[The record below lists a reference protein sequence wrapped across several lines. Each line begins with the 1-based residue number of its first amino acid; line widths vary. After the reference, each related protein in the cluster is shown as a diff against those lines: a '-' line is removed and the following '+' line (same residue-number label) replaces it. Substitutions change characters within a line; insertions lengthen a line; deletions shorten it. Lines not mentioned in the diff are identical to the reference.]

1 MVELDYTL
9 LSLTIIGS
17 IFAGIVSSLIV
28 QVIIK
33 KVEKNGIISNMKKAI
48 KQEIQE
54 NMDEIKD
61 YKITTKT
68 EEAKIKTSKLKY
80 LTIASFDSSVN
91 SGDFI
96 LLSAELR
103 QEISELYTYIHVA
116 NFESDQLIKSQ
127 YIMARNI
134 TKFEEIIQRQLDALT
149 EMYQTIT
156 TKSENILKK
165 L

>member
-54 NMDEIKD
+54 NRDAIKY

-68 EEAKIKTSKLKY
+68 EPKMKTSEIKY
-80 LTIASFDSSVN
+80 LTIASYDSSVN

-96 LLSAELR
+96 LLSDELR
-103 QEISELYTYIHVA
+103 QEISELYTYIHIT
-116 NFESDQLIKSQ
+116 NFDSDQLIKSQ
-127 YIMARNI
+127 YIMPRNT
-134 TKFEEIIQRQLDALT
+134 TKFDELIQRQLDALAKS
-149 EMYQTIT
+149 YQVII
-156 TKSENILKK
+156 TKSENLLKK

>member
-33 KVEKNGIISNMKKAI
+33 KVEKNGIISNIKKAI

-54 NMDEIKD
+54 NVESIKD
-61 YKITTKT
+61 FKITTKKMEDGT
-68 EEAKIKTSKLKY
+68 KESELKY
-80 LTIASFDSSVN
+80 LTIASYDSTVK

-96 LLSAELR
+96 LLSTELR

-127 YIMARNI
+127 YIMAEDND
-134 TKFEEIIQRQLDALT
+134 KFEKLILRQLGVL
-149 EMYQTIT
+149 
-156 TKSENILKK
+156 TKSYQVIKTKSKILLKK

>member
-1 MVELDYTL
+1 MTEHYFWEALAIL
-9 LSLTIIGS
+9 IPIILGGFITIRIH
-17 IFAGIVSSLIV
+17 AYH
-28 QVIIK
+28 QK
-33 KVEKNGIISNMKKAI
+33 QDKDTRISDMKKAI

-61 YKITTKT
+61 YKITTKQ
-68 EEAKIKTSKLKY
+68 EDPKIKTSEIKY
-80 LTIASFDSSVN
+80 LTIASYDSSVN

-103 QEISELYTYIHVA
+103 KEISELYTHIHIT

-127 YIMARNI
+127 YIMARNT
-134 TKFEEIIQRQLDALT
+134 TKFEEIIQIQLNALAKN
-149 EMYQTIT
+149 YQIII
-156 TKSENILKK
+156 TKSENLLKK

>member
-1 MVELDYTL
+1 LVELDYTL

-33 KVEKNGIISNMKKAI
+33 KVEKNGIISNMKEAI

-54 NMDEIKD
+54 NKDAIKD
-61 YKITTKT
+61 YKITTRI
-68 EEAKIKTSKLKY
+68 EETKITISELKY

-103 QEISELYTYIHVA
+103 QKISELYTYIHVA

-127 YIMARNI
+127 YIMAEDNNR
-134 TKFEEIIQRQLDALT
+134 FERLIQRQLNALAK
-149 EMYQTIT
+149 MYQVIT

>member
-1 MVELDYTL
+1 MTEHYFWEA
-9 LSLTIIGS
+9 LTI
-17 IFAGIVSSLIV
+17 LIP
-28 QVIIK
+28 IILGGLITILIYAYHQK
-33 KVEKNGIISNMKKAI
+33 QDKDTRISDMKKAI

-68 EEAKIKTSKLKY
+68 EGKIKTSELKY
-80 LTIASFDSSVN
+80 LTIASYDSSVN

-103 QEISELYTYIHVA
+103 KEISELYTHIHIT
-116 NFESDQLIKSQ
+116 NFKSDQLIKSQ
-127 YIMARNI
+127 YIMARNT
-134 TKFEEIIQRQLDALT
+134 TKFEEIIQIQFDALT
-149 EMYQTIT
+149 KSYQVII

>member
-1 MVELDYTL
+1 MTEHYFWEAI
-9 LSLTIIGS
+9 TILIP
-17 IFAGIVSSLIV
+17 IVLGGFFTIV
-28 QVIIK
+28 IYAYHQK
-33 KVEKNGIISNMKKAI
+33 QDKDTRISDMKKAV

-68 EEAKIKTSKLKY
+68 EEVKIKTSKIKY

-91 SGDFI
+91 SGDFV

-103 QEISELYTYIHVA
+103 KEISELYTYIFIA
-116 NFESDQLIKSQ
+116 NFESEQLIKSQ
-127 YIMARNI
+127 YIMAEDNDR
-134 TKFEEIIQRQLDALT
+134 FERLVQRQLDALT